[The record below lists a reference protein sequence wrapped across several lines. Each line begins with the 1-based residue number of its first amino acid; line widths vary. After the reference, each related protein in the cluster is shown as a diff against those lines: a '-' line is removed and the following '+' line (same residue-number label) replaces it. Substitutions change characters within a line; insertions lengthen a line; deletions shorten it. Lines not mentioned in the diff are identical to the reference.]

1 MTAPTVPGLI
11 VIVSLACW
19 TVGWLCF
26 AAAGITALAT
36 AIRRYRSARRNP

>member
-36 AIRRYRSARRNP
+36 AIRNYRNRERP